1 MPKAVPGHVAKE
13 QDSREARPPGLVPL
27 GREAP
32 WKEQQLCIGKVQ
44 LLLARHVSVS
54 LSVKWASKVPTSGLM

>member
-1 MPKAVPGHVAKE
+1 MPKAAVPGHAAVE

-32 WKEQQLCIGKVQ
+32 WKEQQLCIGKAQVPNPTATC
-44 LLLARHVSVS
+44 LPR
-54 LSVKWASKVPTSGLM
+54 LSFFVCKMG